1 MTFAEEDGT
10 VLYCTVKVMVLV
22 RYGLEAE
29 SFISLGGYIRVF
41 SSLPPFFSLER
52 GRGEGEDSTWGVSYD
67 I

>member
-10 VLYCTVKVMVLV
+10 VLYCTVRVMVLV

-41 SSLPPFFSLER
+41 SSPILLTR
-52 GRGEGEDSTWGVSYD
+52 AWEGGGGGFNLGCFL
-67 I
+67 